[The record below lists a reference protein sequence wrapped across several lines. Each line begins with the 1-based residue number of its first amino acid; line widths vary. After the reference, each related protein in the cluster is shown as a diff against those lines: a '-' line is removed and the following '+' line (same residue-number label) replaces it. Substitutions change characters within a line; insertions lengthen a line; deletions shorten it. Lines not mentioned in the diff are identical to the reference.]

1 METGERGHLERQEL
15 EVTSKVVL
23 HFFRHSEKKSEP
35 SAQDKDIELT
45 TYGKKLAKEK
55 SPSKNVKQ
63 SIAFG
68 SPRKRAQET
77 AGFVMAGQ
85 EDQITG
91 EENLDEL
98 KDKLNAE
105 LKIGSKIGI
114 DSRLDFND
122 DDTTEYGKKFSQAF
136 DGKKLLEFL
145 VNQSDALADSLGDK
159 EASTYSR
166 GASNIASIVK
176 KYITIAPRWDKL
188 ANDESKE
195 YNDTLERFLGTHQ
208 TVSESFLAKV
218 IEKTK
223 GVEERN
229 KFVESL
235 NSAGFSFVEGFNVE
249 IRSVSGNQE
258 VHVTFHKEKEDK
270 VLFDYDEVV
279 PVEVIDQIFEEGEVK
294 D

>member
-1 METGERGHLERQEL
+1 METGEKSQLESQEQ
-15 EVTSKVVL
+15 EATSKVVL
-23 HFFRHSEKKSEP
+23 HFFRHSEKKSDP

-45 TYGKKLAKEK
+45 ASGKKLAKEK
-55 SPSKNVKQ
+55 SPSKNIRQ
-63 SIAFG
+63 SVAYG

-85 EDQITG
+85 EDEITG
-91 EENLDEL
+91 EETLEEL
-98 KDKLNAE
+98 KEKLDKDIAV
-105 LKIGSKIGI
+105 GSKIGI

-136 DGKKLLEFL
+136 DDKKLLDFL
-145 VNQSDALADSLGDK
+145 VNQSDALADQLGDK

-223 GVEERN
+223 GAEERN

-235 NSAGFSFVEGFNVE
+235 NSAGFSFVEGFDVE
-249 IRSVSGNQE
+249 INNIGDNQE
-258 VHVTFHKEKEDK
+258 IHITFHKEKGDE
-270 VLFDYDEVV
+270 VLFDYNETV
-279 PVEVIDQIFEEGEVK
+279 PIEIIDQILEEGAIKE
-294 D
+294 